1 MPNKALLAESANNMQ
16 PSLTIHL
23 SAYISAHAHYS
34 INISDTR
41 WPAPSRTVQDQEW
54 LWKDLETFDES
65 YGFPNE
71 SFHSVSA
78 GLKLRPV

>member
-41 WPAPSRTVQDQEW
+41 WHAPSRTVQDQEW
-54 LWKDLETFDES
+54 L
-65 YGFPNE
+65 
-71 SFHSVSA
+71 
-78 GLKLRPV
+78 

>member
-1 MPNKALLAESANNMQ
+1 MPNKALLAESTNNMQ

-23 SAYISAHAHYS
+23 LAYISAHAHYS

-54 LWKDLETFDES
+54 L
-65 YGFPNE
+65 
-71 SFHSVSA
+71 
-78 GLKLRPV
+78 